1 MKKAFI
7 VTLLAIFSLSLAS
20 FSAHKFYM
28 AIYQINYAP
37 QKKMVQI
44 TSRIFIDDL
53 NKVLEK
59 KYKKK
64 MFLGSDKESV
74 EEIILFRKYMNE
86 NFSVKVNGNARTINF
101 LSKEIDDDVLIC
113 YWNIKEIAKINSLE
127 ISNSVLMDWNAEQQ
141 NITHV
146 NVLGIKK
153 SILFTE
159 SSTKEMLNY

>member
-7 VTLLAIFSLSLAS
+7 VTLLAIFSLSLVS

-53 NKVLEK
+53 NKTLEK

-64 MFLGSDKESV
+64 LFLGSDKESA
-74 EEIILFRKYMNE
+74 EELILLRKYMNE
-86 NFSVKVNGNARTINF
+86 NFSVKVNGRAKTINF

-127 ISNSVLMDWNAEQQ
+127 ISNSVLLDWNAEQQ

-153 SILFTE
+153 SILFIA

>member
-7 VTLLAIFSLSLAS
+7 VTLLAIFSLSLVS

-53 NKVLEK
+53 NKALEK

-64 MFLGSDKESV
+64 LFLGSDKESA
-74 EEIILFRKYMNE
+74 EELILLRKYMNE
-86 NFSVKVNGNARTINF
+86 NFSVKVNGRAKTINF

-127 ISNSVLMDWNAEQQ
+127 ISNSVLLDWNAEQQ

>member
-7 VTLLAIFSLSLAS
+7 VALLGLFILSLSS

-37 QKKMVQI
+37 QNKMLQI

-53 NKVLEK
+53 NKTLEK

-64 MFLGSDKESV
+64 LSLGSDKESS
-74 EEIILFRKYMNE
+74 EELILLKKYMAE
-86 NFSVKVNGNARTINF
+86 NFLLKVNGQTKTMNF
-101 LSKEIDDDVLIC
+101 LSKELDDDVLIC
-113 YWNIKEIAKINSLE
+113 YWNVREISKINS
-127 ISNSVLMDWNAEQQ
+127 IDITNSVLLDWNAEQQ

-146 NVLGIKK
+146 NVLGMKK
-153 SILFTE
+153 SILFTS
-159 SSTKEMLNY
+159 SSTRDMLNY